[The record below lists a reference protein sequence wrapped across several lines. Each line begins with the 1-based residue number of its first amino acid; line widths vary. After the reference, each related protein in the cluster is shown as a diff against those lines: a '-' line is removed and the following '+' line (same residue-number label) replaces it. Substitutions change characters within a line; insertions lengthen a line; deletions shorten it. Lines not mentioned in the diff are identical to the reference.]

1 MGTSA
6 ASTVFFPIGRS
17 SLFSRLSW
25 LFLLGMD
32 LLRDSRALSVIL
44 LSSQHIFDLVF
55 VRLGDFL
62 WDPCRLTDLV
72 LSGVLFSFSSSEDSG
87 EKLNSP
93 AFTGVFAIDCRT
105 RISRCIRIHTCIP
118 VIPVLPVDYI
128 FLQKAHSVPIPPL
141 HNAIIYWSASWATF
155 VKFTMECIKLDP
167 SIF

>member
-1 MGTSA
+1 MGELKGDFKVVFVVVDSTIPLAFVTMVVVVTPADVDWDIISLFDSFSLAILLLTSSVFRQMGTSA

-62 WDPCRLTDLV
+62 
-72 LSGVLFSFSSSEDSG
+72 
-87 EKLNSP
+87 
-93 AFTGVFAIDCRT
+93 
-105 RISRCIRIHTCIP
+105 
-118 VIPVLPVDYI
+118 
-128 FLQKAHSVPIPPL
+128 
-141 HNAIIYWSASWATF
+141 
-155 VKFTMECIKLDP
+155 
-167 SIF
+167 